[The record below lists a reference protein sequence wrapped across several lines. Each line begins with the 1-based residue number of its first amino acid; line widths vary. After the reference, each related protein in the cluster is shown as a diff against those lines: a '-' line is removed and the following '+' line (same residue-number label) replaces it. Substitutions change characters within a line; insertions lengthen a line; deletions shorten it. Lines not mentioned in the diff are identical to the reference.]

1 MKLYCDDFS
10 LHVEDWFSYCAF
22 KFALNY
28 SLRLL
33 SFWFKSNISDL
44 MSLLGPSW
52 SLIRRALFWNLL
64 VSGPTISILAP
75 EAMSCGYDE
84 VSAAVQARDPV
95 IVDVRTEDEFASG
108 RIPGATNIPLSEVS
122 YFNYWFDCMK
132 VYDIEIFGHRLN
144 THLAYRRINFEL
156 STEFPNPPRPLPS
169 SRAARSEVAPRR
181 WGTSWMRWVTRW
193 WRPTLAPWPSGSRWA
208 ARSRSRTVD
217 RRLWSTLFIFMM
229 MIFYERSS

>member
-1 MKLYCDDFS
+1 
-10 LHVEDWFSYCAF
+10 
-22 KFALNY
+22 
-28 SLRLL
+28 
-33 SFWFKSNISDL
+33 
-44 MSLLGPSW
+44 
-52 SLIRRALFWNLL
+52 
-64 VSGPTISILAP
+64 
-75 EAMSCGYDE
+75 MSCGYDE

-132 VYDIEIFGHRLN
+132 MYDIEIFGHRLN

-181 WGTSWMRWVTRW
+181 
-193 WRPTLAPWPSGSRWA
+193 
-208 ARSRSRTVD
+208 
-217 RRLWSTLFIFMM
+217 
-229 MIFYERSS
+229 

>member
-44 MSLLGPSW
+44 MSLVGPSW

-122 YFNYWFDCMK
+122 YFNYWFDRMK
-132 VYDIEIFGHRLN
+132 MYDIEIFGHRLN

-156 STEFPNPPRPLPS
+156 STEYPNPPRPLPS

-193 WRPTLAPWPSGSRWA
+193 WRPTPAPWPSGSRWA